1 MFCPKCGTE
10 NSPHARFCRNCGFD
24 IKSITVETPGQP
36 ITASAPSN
44 ELPSTSAPSAPTIGA
59 PITPIVFSIPSSLPY
74 AGFWLRIVASLID
87 GLLILAVTLPFFL
100 IIVVSNI
107 LARRN
112 TDFMPNF
119 GLTMFINFFTIL
131 VQWLYY
137 ALMESSPKQGTLG
150 KMAIGLKV
158 TDLSG
163 NRISFG
169 RATGRYFGRIL
180 SGLILDIGFLMI
192 VFTAKKQGLHDII
205 AGTLVVKK

>member
-1 MFCPKCGTE
+1 
-10 NSPHARFCRNCGFD
+10 
-24 IKSITVETPGQP
+24 
-36 ITASAPSN
+36 
-44 ELPSTSAPSAPTIGA
+44 
-59 PITPIVFSIPSSLPY
+59 
-74 AGFWLRIVASLID
+74 
-87 GLLILAVTLPFFL
+87 
-100 IIVVSNI
+100 
-107 LARRN
+107 
-112 TDFMPNF
+112 
-119 GLTMFINFFTIL
+119 MFINFFTIL